1 MCISEALDF
10 IITYCDIETDCPAP
24 FIIFKD
30 GGNSIFEYY
39 KQTIADSVDENTR
52 LVLNSIHC
60 INGAYF
66 DVINNAPDGAY
77 LIYRNRTVGHLP
89 WPPQ

>member
-24 FIIFKD
+24 FM
-30 GGNSIFEYY
+30 S
-39 KQTIADSVDENTR
+39 A
-52 LVLNSIHC
+52 IHC

-66 DVINNAPDGAY
+66 DVINNASDGAY
-77 LIYRNRTVGHLP
+77 LLYRNRTVGHLP
-89 WPPQ
+89 WPPL